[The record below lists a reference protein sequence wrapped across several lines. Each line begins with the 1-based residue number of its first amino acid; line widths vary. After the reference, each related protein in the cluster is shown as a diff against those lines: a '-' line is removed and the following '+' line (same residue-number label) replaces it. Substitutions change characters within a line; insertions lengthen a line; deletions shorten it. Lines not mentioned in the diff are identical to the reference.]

1 MRRRYFAMGLVL
13 FVILFVPLFIFAGQN
28 AGGKLA
34 EASMD
39 APYQYPITPA
49 DEEWADFKTSQEM
62 YDACQIPDNV
72 LTRMTTEALLET
84 VLNYPFLGTY
94 KGYDD
99 YETAAGYLCGQFNG
113 LEELLARDD
122 LTETLLARYAKSKV
136 LTQEELNENSH
147 LRLGYVDTFF
157 ESENLEFLIGC
168 DQLRNGRYSEADSET
183 FNALF
188 SEKSQVR
195 KEQSNIYSGT
205 GGTYAAFAGQLSEM

>member
-1 MRRRYFAMGLVL
+1 MRRRSFAMGLAIL
-13 FVILFVPLFIFAGQN
+13 VILFIPLFIFAGHN

-39 APYQYPITPA
+39 VPYQYPITPA
-49 DEEWADFKTSQEM
+49 DEAWADFKTSQEM
-62 YDACQIPDNV
+62 YDACQIPDAV

-113 LEELLARDD
+113 LDELLARDD
-122 LTETLLARYAKSKV
+122 LTGILLERYAESKV
-136 LTQEELNENSH
+136 LTQEELNENSR

-157 ESENLEFLIGC
+157 
-168 DQLRNGRYSEADSET
+168 
-183 FNALF
+183 
-188 SEKSQVR
+188 
-195 KEQSNIYSGT
+195 
-205 GGTYAAFAGQLSEM
+205 

>member
-1 MRRRYFAMGLVL
+1 MRRRYFAMGLVF
-13 FVILFVPLFIFAGQN
+13 FVILFVPLFIFTGQN
-28 AGGKLA
+28 AGGKPT
-34 EASMD
+34 EGPVET
-39 APYQYPITPA
+39 PYQYPITPA
-49 DEEWADFKTSQEM
+49 DEAWVDFKTSQEM

-94 KGYDD
+94 KCYDD
-99 YETAAGYLCGQFNG
+99 CETAAGYLCGQFNG

-122 LTETLLARYAKSKV
+122 LTGILLARYAKSKV

-168 DQLRNGRYSEADSET
+168 DRLRNGQYSEADSET

-195 KEQSNIYSGT
+195 KEESNIYSGT

>member
-1 MRRRYFAMGLVL
+1 MRRRSFAMGLAIL
-13 FVILFVPLFIFAGQN
+13 VILFIPLFIFAGHN

-34 EASMD
+34 DASMD
-39 APYQYPITPA
+39 VPYQYPITPA
-49 DEEWADFKTSQEM
+49 DEAWADFKTSQEM
-62 YDACQIPDNV
+62 YDACQIPDAV

-113 LEELLARDD
+113 LDELLARDD
-122 LTETLLARYAKSKV
+122 LTGILLERYAESKV
-136 LTQEELNENSH
+136 LTQEELNENSR

-157 ESENLEFLIGC
+157 ESENLEFLIRC
-168 DQLRNGRYSEADSET
+168 DRLRNGQYSQADSET

-188 SEKSQVR
+188 SEKAQVR
-195 KEQSNIYSGT
+195 KEQSSIYSGA
-205 GGTYAAFAGQLSEM
+205 GGAFSYE

>member
-1 MRRRYFAMGLVL
+1 MRRRYFAMGLAFL
-13 FVILFVPLFIFAGQN
+13 VILFVPLFIFTGQN

-34 EASMD
+34 EASME
-39 APYQYPITPA
+39 APYQYPIRPA
-49 DEEWADFKTSQEM
+49 DEAWADFKASQEM
-62 YDACQIPDNV
+62 YDACQIPDGV

-94 KGYDD
+94 KCYDD
-99 YETAAGYLCGQFNG
+99 CETAAGYLCGQFNG

-136 LTQEELNENSH
+136 LTQEELNENSR

-157 ESENLEFLIGC
+157 ESDNLEFLIGC
-168 DQLRNGRYSEADSET
+168 DQLRNGQYSQADSET

-188 SEKSQVR
+188 SEKAQLR
-195 KEQSNIYSGT
+195 KEESNIYSGA
-205 GGTYAAFAGQLSEM
+205 GGSFSYE